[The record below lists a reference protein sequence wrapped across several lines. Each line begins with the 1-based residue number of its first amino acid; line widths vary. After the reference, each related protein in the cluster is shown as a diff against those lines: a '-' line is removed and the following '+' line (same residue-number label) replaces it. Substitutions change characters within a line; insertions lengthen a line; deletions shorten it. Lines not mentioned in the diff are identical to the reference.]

1 MVTTKGNDARRC
13 RIHSA
18 LPSAC
23 PAFRVRQ
30 DPALRFPG
38 ESLPEKGFAAG
49 TDAVAEWGAT
59 RDFTH
64 RGATKRGRPQVP
76 GMRRGKAVCA
86 RLASAK
92 PRNNS
97 SVGSQFLLKTQERR
111 SLQGDVVFTANP
123 QLPPAVPTKCVPMND
138 KLTATSRSL
147 DHWLIIRVNLQPD
160 VSWAVVNAPDAQAP
174 KPNNPRTVQ
183 SR

>member
-1 MVTTKGNDARRC
+1 M
-13 RIHSA
+13 
-18 LPSAC
+18 
-23 PAFRVRQ
+23 
-30 DPALRFPG
+30 
-38 ESLPEKGFAAG
+38 
-49 TDAVAEWGAT
+49 
-59 RDFTH
+59 
-64 RGATKRGRPQVP
+64 
-76 GMRRGKAVCA
+76 
-86 RLASAK
+86 
-92 PRNNS
+92 
-97 SVGSQFLLKTQERR
+97 KTQERR